1 MPLAVLERRPS
12 LIQLFSIFINILL
25 PVFALVV
32 TGYVA
37 GPRLQLDARTL
48 TKFAY
53 YVLVPAFIFNVFKD
67 AVIPA
72 GLAARMA
79 RLCGDEKTAALLQ
92 GAEPHEAAD
101 PAFDGGSDARATAI
115 LRHVDLL
122 TVRPRDATRGD
133 VQVLVAAG
141 LDEADIVRLAELVSF
156 MAYLLRLVAGL
167 RALEEG
173 R

>member
-1 MPLAVLERRPS
+1 
-12 LIQLFSIFINILL
+12 
-25 PVFALVV
+25 
-32 TGYVA
+32 
-37 GPRLQLDARTL
+37 
-48 TKFAY
+48 
-53 YVLVPAFIFNVFKD
+53 
-67 AVIPA
+67 
-72 GLAARMA
+72 MA